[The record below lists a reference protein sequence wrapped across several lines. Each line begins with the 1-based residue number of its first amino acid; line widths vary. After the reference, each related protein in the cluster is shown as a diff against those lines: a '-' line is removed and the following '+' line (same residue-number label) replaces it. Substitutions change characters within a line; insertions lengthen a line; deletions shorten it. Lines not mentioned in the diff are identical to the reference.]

1 MSGNEIFLDTNI
13 LIYLLKGNKEITQ
26 LLQGREFVISFITE
40 LELLSFPAEESEK
53 EKILELLS
61 ECFIVDINRDIK
73 TKAPR
78 LRMTNKLKLPDAI
91 VCASSIFLNL
101 PLLTSDKQ
109 IAKVIDANVV
119 LYEL

>member
-40 LELLSFPAEESEK
+40 LELLSFPAEEAEK

-61 ECFIVDINRDIK
+61 ECFIVDINREI
-73 TKAPR
+73 
-78 LRMTNKLKLPDAI
+78 KLKVP
-91 VCASSIFLNL
+91 
-101 PLLTSDKQ
+101 LTSNKQ
-109 IAKVIDANVV
+109 TQITRCYCLCHLNVFKCTSFNI
-119 LYEL
+119 